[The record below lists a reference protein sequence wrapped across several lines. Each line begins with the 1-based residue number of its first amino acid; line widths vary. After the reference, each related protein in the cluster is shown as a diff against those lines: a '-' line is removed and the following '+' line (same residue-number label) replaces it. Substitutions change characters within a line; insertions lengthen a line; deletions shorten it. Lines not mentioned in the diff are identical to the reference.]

1 MKMERVKCTDLNE
14 NNSGED
20 VLLKGWIESKRE
32 LGKIIFGVLRD
43 RSGKVQLVAKNDKDF
58 FKKLGK
64 INRESV
70 IEIHGTVSE
79 RPEKD
84 KNEDME
90 TGGIEIQINDMKVLS
105 EAEELPIPIQEEE
118 KVFEDMKFKYRYL
131 DLRKEK
137 SRENLEKRHRIF
149 SSIRNYLD
157 NNNFVEVETPM
168 LTKSTPEGARDF
180 LVPSRLEKGKF
191 YALPQSPQLF
201 KQILMVSGLEKYYQ
215 IVKCFRDEDL
225 RADRQPEFTQL
236 DIEMSFV
243 DEDDVFN
250 FVKGLVKNLMKEIE
264 NERITIEKIQYKE
277 VMKKY
282 GNDSPDL
289 RFGLEMTDLSE
300 IVELETGDHE
310 EIAKGISLNEKVGE
324 IMNDVNELIKKYSSK
339 KCKIL
344 HYSEENNNQR
354 LENEAILNKM
364 DYENGNLLF
373 VGIGEEK
380 EVNNNLG
387 KLREELGERCDL
399 YRKEYAFVWVYD
411 FPLFE
416 FKEEE
421 GRWGSM
427 HHPFTMVK
435 DKDVKK
441 LEKNDFEDVYSKA
454 YDLVLNGHEVGG
466 GSIRIHNIDLQKKIL
481 EKIGVDKEEAERR
494 FGFFLEALKYG
505 TPPHG
510 GIAFGMDRFVQ
521 ILCGEKNINEVIAFP
536 KNKQGRCL
544 LTGAPSKV
552 DKEQLDD
559 VGIELKKDQN
569 K

>member
-1 MKMERVKCTDLNE
+1 MERIKCTNLDE
-14 NNSGED
+14 NNSGEN

-58 FKKLGK
+58 FEKLSK

-70 IEIHGTVSE
+70 VEIHGTVSE

-90 TGGIEIQINDMKVLS
+90 TGGIEIQINDMKVLN
-105 EAEELPIPIQEEE
+105 EAKELPIPIQEEE

-137 SRENLEKRHRIF
+137 SRKNLEKRHKIF

-157 NNNFVEVETPM
+157 NNNFVEVETPV

-236 DIEMSFV
+236 DVEMSFV
-243 DEDDVFN
+243 DEVDVFN

-264 NERITIEKIQYKE
+264 NEEITIEKMQYRE
-277 VMKKY
+277 AMKKY

-289 RFGLEMTDLSE
+289 RFGLEMTDLSD
-300 IVELETGDHE
+300 IVELGPEDHE
-310 EIAKGISLNEKVGE
+310 EIAKGINLNEKVGKIKRDINE
-324 IMNDVNELIKKYSSK
+324 LVNEYSSK
-339 KCKIL
+339 KCEIL
-344 HYSEENNNQR
+344 HYSEENKPKR
-354 LENEAILNKM
+354 LENEAILNEM
-364 DYENGNLLF
+364 NYEKGNVIF
-373 VGIGEEK
+373 VGVGEEK

-387 KLREELGERCDL
+387 KLREDLGERCDL
-399 YRKEYAFVWVYD
+399 YKKEYSFVWIYD

-421 GRWGSM
+421 GGWGSM

-435 DKDVKK
+435 DGDVKK
-441 LEKNDFEDVYSKA
+441 LEENNFEDVYSKA

-466 GSIRIHNIDLQKKIL
+466 GSIRIHNINLQKKIL

-552 DKEQLDD
+552 YKEQLDE